1 MLPRRRCGCCSAITT
16 GAVPFLSRDRG
27 VQAGVNAAAV
37 LLCGRG
43 NVPVERAAMLIESLL
58 GAPVAAGFVARAA
71 ERDPRVRL
79 ERAGFDAAMRNATR
93 RTGAVR
99 R

>member
-1 MLPRRRCGCCSAITT
+1 M
-16 GAVPFLSRDRG
+16 
-27 VQAGVNAAAV
+27 
-37 LLCGRG
+37 
-43 NVPVERAAMLIESLL
+43 PVERAAMLIESLL

-71 ERDPRVRL
+71 EQVSGKL
-79 ERAGFDAAMRNATR
+79 EAAGFDAAMRDALR